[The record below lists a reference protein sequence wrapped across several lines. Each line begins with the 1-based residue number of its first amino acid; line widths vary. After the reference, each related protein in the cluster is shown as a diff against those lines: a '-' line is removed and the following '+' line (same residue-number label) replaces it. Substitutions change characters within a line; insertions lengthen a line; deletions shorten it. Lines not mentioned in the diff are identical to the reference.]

1 MITLKTMTCLSKFSG
16 SMEVQSARQ
25 GPNSKIG
32 ILAFNNLKSDSGQR
46 MNVISSTDPM
56 DETPAHRTQRVCFD
70 ASTQEGNASKGKL
83 VVEVKDEKIKEVC
96 DRLQREVAEQMKN
109 GWKVDPKSA
118 GDKNV
123 KVIMKN
129 ISKMSEDD
137 LLKRKT
143 ADNPQFPLEGAY
155 CNEAAHKKDPE
166 TGEPIEGE
174 FWAPTMNVKLEC
186 AVAGQNEQE
195 RNRCTTVY
203 YAKQD
208 AKTGK
213 FLSKGLKKGYIWS
226 EGVPDDYTMGNKE
239 INAFDILKRGAQ
251 VTMELKP
258 RPLYARTPC
267 TYGCGWQAATITVVQ
282 ESNDT
287 GYSEHQSQM
296 ERLFENEDDDEER
309 ACKRARVDNNDSE
322 SASNEGSEPEYD

>member
-1 MITLKTMTCLSKFSG
+1 
-16 SMEVQSARQ
+16 
-25 GPNSKIG
+25 
-32 ILAFNNLKSDSGQR
+32 
-46 MNVISSTDPM
+46 MNVIPSTDPM
-56 DETPAHRTQRVCFD
+56 DEIPAHRTQRVGFD
-70 ASTQEGNASKGKL
+70 ASTQDGNASKGKL
-83 VVEVKDEKIKEVC
+83 VVEVKNTDSESACNK
-96 DRLQREVAEQMKN
+96 LQASVTEQMKN
-109 GWKVDPKSA
+109 SWAIDPKSA

-123 KVIMKN
+123 KSIMKK
-129 ISKMSEDD
+129 ISNMTEDD

-155 CNEAAHKKDPE
+155 CNEAAPKKDPE
-166 TGEPIEGE
+166 TAEPIEGE

-186 AVAGQNEQE
+186 AVAAQSEQE
-195 RNRCTTVY
+195 RNRCTIVY

-208 AKTGK
+208 PKTGK

-226 EGVPDDYTMGNKE
+226 EGVPDDYTLGSKE

-282 ESNDT
+282 ESSGT

-296 ERLFENEDDDEER
+296 ERLFENEDDAEP
-309 ACKRARVDNNDSE
+309 ASKRARVDNNDSE
-322 SASNEGSEPEYD
+322 SGSNEASEPDYD